1 MKALGIFLSFILIMI
16 LAFFTIGFTDSVPTP
31 TAGTDAA
38 NQSDDLSQAVN
49 ISNSGLYA
57 TMLILIAAMVFS
69 ALLFMAS
76 IVTKRNR
83 G

>member
-38 NQSDDLSQAVN
+38 NQSEDLSQAVN

-57 TMLILIAAMVFS
+57 PCLSDCCNGILR
-69 ALLFMAS
+69 LLFMAS
-76 IVTKRNR
+76 IVTKKNR